1 MEDMR
6 LKSIIDVKMNLERL
20 FFKQYL
26 YTYTM
31 PDGLNQTHMLTLLH
45 LHFRTSCPMVE
56 LSRHLN
62 LEKGSF
68 TPVANKLL
76 QLGYIEKK
84 QNLQDKRVSQLSLTK
99 KGESLALDFK
109 ESHLLYIQGLL
120 DTLEEQEKEKFFQAV
135 GFLNDSLQTF
145 FPLQ

>member
-1 MEDMR
+1 MEDLR
-6 LKSIIDVKMNLERL
+6 LKSIIDVKMKLERL
-20 FFKQYL
+20 FFKQHL
-26 YTYTM
+26 YKYTM

-45 LHFRTSCPMVE
+45 LHFCKSSSMAE

-68 TPVANKLL
+68 TPVSNKLL
-76 QLGYIEKK
+76 QFGYIEKE
-84 QNLQDKRVSQLSLTK
+84 QDPQDKRVFRLSLTE
-99 KGESLALDFK
+99 KGETLASDFK
-109 ESHLLYIQGLL
+109 KSHLVYIQSLL
-120 DTLEEQEKEKFFQAV
+120 DTLAEEEKEKFFQAV

>member
-1 MEDMR
+1 MEDLR
-6 LKSIIDVKMNLERL
+6 LKSIIDVRMKLERL
-20 FFKQYL
+20 FFKQHL
-26 YTYTM
+26 YSYTM

-45 LHFRTSCPMVE
+45 LLFCSSCPMVE

-76 QLGYIEKK
+76 QFGYIEKK
-84 QNLQDKRVSQLSLTK
+84 QNPQDKRVSQLSLTE
-99 KGESLALDFK
+99 KGETLALDFK
-109 ESHLLYIQGLL
+109 KSHLLYIQGLL
-120 DTLEEQEKEKFFQAV
+120 DTLAEEERERFFQAV